1 MDNDRRSLR
10 RALAQEEPGVWG
22 PALDK
27 LIRTVADEDRLEL
40 DRWHAELGP
49 AVGCPSLI
57 RHRRAALRH
66 DWGPKERLHVDTC
79 RRCQRTQENVASAL
93 WHPDVDTLVG
103 RLSGGLSADDAA
115 AVEHHLDD
123 DQCQACLRL
132 LRSPWLLGVARRAR
146 ARPPSPIGV
155 RELRAV
161 ACAELPRAVGEF
173 ATGTRPPFHLRAVAS
188 GGDLVVTLRETDQ
201 GQLVVHVEAPTARE
215 DGQTVRVEL
224 LGDGDPVVADVEMRA
239 VEGEPGCIGRHAFGP
254 FVDLVPNLRPAV
266 ALLAVLAEKGPS

>member
-1 MDNDRRSLR
+1 MNNDRRSLR

-22 PALDK
+22 PALDA
-27 LIRTVADEDRLEL
+27 LIGTVADEDRREL

-49 AVGCPSLI
+49 ADACPSLI

-79 RRCQRTQENVASAL
+79 RRCQRTRENVVSAL
-93 WHPDVDTLVG
+93 WHPDLDTLVG
-103 RLSGGLSADDAA
+103 RLSGGLSGDDAA
-115 AVEHHLDD
+115 AVEHHLND
-123 DQCQACLRL
+123 DQCQSCLRL
-132 LRSPWLLGVARRAR
+132 LRSPWLQGVVRRAR
-146 ARPPSPIGV
+146 AREV
-155 RELRAV
+155 RQLHAV
-161 ACAELPRAVGEF
+161 ACAELPRAVGQF

-201 GQLVVHVEAPTARE
+201 GQLVVHVEAPRAQE

-254 FVDLVPNLRPAV
+254 FVDLVPSLRPAV